1 MKRIAA
7 CAALA
12 LLAACDEEARTAP
25 EELTI
30 VVQGDRRELEQQ
42 DKLLRERQEA
52 LEKEKAAL
60 EQHISDL
67 AKGLK
72 AAADAEQRRRIEEEL
87 RRQQAL
93 EGQMSMRASALQA
106 QKTEVEAKKQLFDS
120 GMERAERTALAAR
133 EASVA
138 VREGKLSEREA
149 LLAASERELAG
160 REKDTAARE
169 KTLQAQTALRSEER
183 ERSTRLVPK
192 TAALEARH
200 KKLLEDIELR
210 GILISDLPSDEQPIN
225 AEIFNARRQGDLAR
239 AWDLVGALTKAV
251 AKLKVDQRFVEQKM
265 LRLQGARG
273 AARLSEQQRGEVER
287 LLREVT
293 GAYSDGHYEQ
303 ANKGLNRIAVILDA
317 GTVSG

>member
-1 MKRIAA
+1 MKWIAA
-7 CAALA
+7 FAALV
-12 LLAACDEEARTAP
+12 LLSACDEEARTAP

-52 LEKEKAAL
+52 LEKEKTAL
-60 EQHISDL
+60 EQRISDL
-67 AKGLK
+67 AQGLK
-72 AAADAEQRRRIEEEL
+72 AAADAEQRRRIQEEL

-93 EGQMSMRASALQA
+93 EGQMSVRANALQA
-106 QKTEVEAKKQLFDS
+106 QKSEVEAKKQLFDS
-120 GMERAERTALAAR
+120 SMQRAEHAALAAR
-133 EASVA
+133 EGSLA

-149 LLAASERELAG
+149 LLAAAERELAA
-160 REKDTAARE
+160 REKDMAARE
-169 KTLQAQTALRSEER
+169 KTLQSAARPEER
-183 ERSTRLVPK
+183 ERSSRIVPK
-192 TAALEARH
+192 AAALETKH
-200 KKLLEDIELR
+200 KKLLEDIESR

-225 AEIFNARRQGDLAR
+225 AEIFSARRQGDLPR

-251 AKLKVDQRFVEQKM
+251 ARLKVDQRFVEQKM

-293 GAYSDGHYEQ
+293 GAFSDGHYEQ
-303 ANKGLNRIAVILDA
+303 ANRGLNRIAVILDA

>member
-1 MKRIAA
+1 MKKIAA
-7 CAALA
+7 FAALA

-30 VVQGDRRELEQQ
+30 IVQGDRRELEQQ
-42 DKLLRERQEA
+42 DM
-52 LEKEKAAL
+52 
-60 EQHISDL
+60 
-67 AKGLK
+67 
-72 AAADAEQRRRIEEEL
+72 

-93 EGQMSMRASALQA
+93 EGQMSMRATALQA

-120 GMERAERTALAAR
+120 SMERAEHAALAAR
-133 EASVA
+133 EASLA
-138 VREGKLSEREA
+138 VRETKLSGREA
-149 LLAASERELAG
+149 LLAASEHELAG
-160 REKDTAARE
+160 REKDMAARE
-169 KTLQAQTALRSEER
+169 KTLQAQTALRPEER
-183 ERSTRLVPK
+183 ERSSRVVPK
-192 TAALEARH
+192 TAALETRH

-317 GTVSG
+317 GAVSG